1 MGTDVIEVLGVHS
14 VAMERLTDEVTLE
27 DVSQYRIE
35 DATVKRLREG
45 RPEMTGT
52 PVLEQ
57 RTRTYI
63 PNDIVIKTDQPLGT
77 LAVALLEPSG
87 ESSFFLWGFFASRFT
102 SHEYPENYI
111 MIPLAEYMLNQSEAL
126 AAEWEAHQI
135 ENPAIVNDTESV
147 VDWFFRRSKFY
158 DDEAYVMPV
167 GILYSEPSSELPSE
181 TYVPGAVKP
190 DESSEGCPIS
200 LTMEEA
206 SSGVAISIHYGS
218 VGLSLV

>member
-1 MGTDVIEVLGVHS
+1 MGITAEQSTRSTPLNPPKRPYAYIIPAQWTEVIEVLGVHS

-87 ESSFFLWGFFASRFT
+87 ESSFFF
-102 SHEYPENYI
+102 
-111 MIPLAEYMLNQSEAL
+111 
-126 AAEWEAHQI
+126 
-135 ENPAIVNDTESV
+135 
-147 VDWFFRRSKFY
+147 
-158 DDEAYVMPV
+158 V
-167 GILYSEPSSELPSE
+167 GILCVQIY
-181 TYVPGAVKP
+181 
-190 DESSEGCPIS
+190 ESRIS
-200 LTMEEA
+200 RKL
-206 SSGVAISIHYGS
+206 
-218 VGLSLV
+218 